1 MRSYFNSGLFLAAIL
16 LFFLPF
22 LEVRC
27 GDGSR
32 FAKMNGFDMAFAR
45 GPSFESEESEEFIA
59 DNEELM
65 QKMQAEK
72 KQDWFTL
79 GVLLALGFGIVI
91 QFIPKFQKPV
101 FSILISFFSVVLL
114 SVMMYAIRKV
124 WDQQMAVYLDNPFFK
139 NMFYVRLHFG
149 IGLWLVIGL
158 NSLIIIQN
166 IIFFFQDRRASFLQE
181 YKPENN

>member
-1 MRSYFNSGLFLAAIL
+1 
-16 LFFLPF
+16 
-22 LEVRC
+22 
-27 GDGSR
+27 
-32 FAKMNGFDMAFAR
+32 
-45 GPSFESEESEEFIA
+45 
-59 DNEELM
+59 
-65 QKMQAEK
+65 
-72 KQDWFTL
+72 
-79 GVLLALGFGIVI
+79 
-91 QFIPKFQKPV
+91 
-101 FSILISFFSVVLL
+101 
-114 SVMMYAIRKV
+114 MYAIRKV